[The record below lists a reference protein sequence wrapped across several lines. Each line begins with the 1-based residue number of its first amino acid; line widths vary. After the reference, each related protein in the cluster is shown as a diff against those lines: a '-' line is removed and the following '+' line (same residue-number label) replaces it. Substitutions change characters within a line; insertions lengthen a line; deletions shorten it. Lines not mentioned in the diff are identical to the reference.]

1 MRGQL
6 EEDLGEGRSV
16 VYMKLRQSGVENE
29 KFLLVKFNSQAHSF
43 QSGLVLQPGLG
54 NIREN
59 LGGEVEQFSLGLYI
73 VCRDCDAA
81 S

>member
-1 MRGQL
+1 MVRG
-6 EEDLGEGRSV
+6 V
-16 VYMKLRQSGVENE
+16 TYMELRQSGMENE
-29 KFLLVKFNSQAHSF
+29 EFLLVKSHSQAHSF

>member
-43 QSGLVLQPGLG
+43 QSGLVLQSGLG

-59 LGGEVEQFSLGLYI
+59 LGSKYKALQYSL
-73 VCRDCDAA
+73 
-81 S
+81 

>member
-6 EEDLGEGRSV
+6 EDDLGERRAG

-29 KFLLVKFNSQAHSF
+29 KFLLVKFYSQTHSL
-43 QSGLVLQPGLG
+43 QSGLVLQSGLG

-59 LGGEVEQFSLGLYI
+59 LGSKYSTVG
-73 VCRDCDAA
+73 DCDDCMP
-81 S
+81 

>member
-6 EEDLGEGRSV
+6 EDDLGEGRAV

-43 QSGLVLQPGLG
+43 QSGLVLQSGLG

-59 LGGEVEQFSLGLYI
+59 LGSKYKALQYSL
-73 VCRDCDAA
+73 
-81 S
+81 